1 MKRWVNLAE
10 AGDLIAVPRPLS
22 DQFDGVDTDDIV
34 HMAPVG
40 CHTMGMYLS
49 CGMVAAAIA
58 PRLAAPDELTSSA
71 SAD

>member
-1 MKRWVNLAE
+1 M
-10 AGDLIAVPRPLS
+10 
-22 DQFDGVDTDDIV
+22 DTDDIG

-40 CHTMGMYLS
+40 CHTIGMYLS

-58 PRLAAPDELTSSA
+58 PRLAAPDELTSPA